1 MKSRKTL
8 AGAVALAAIIAVG
21 WLVVPSTEGTGDH
34 ASARGFPGRV
44 LRKLRSII
52 EHQQTILANQ
62 QRILADQ
69 QTILANQDLQA
80 GIQQRILA
88 NQDLQA
94 TAGDVRGA
102 CAPPDLVP
110 VPLDVPPFGF
120 CRVNSNGNLQVRV
133 KNQGAAQAG
142 NSTLL
147 VSFHVNGGADPRFAP
162 TQGLGPN
169 GAVDVEIPSGLPE
182 GCFVLDPTGG
192 ASCTFQIA
200 VDVNDDVTPE
210 VDHNNNHAVGTC
222 LRIE

>member
-1 MKSRKTL
+1 MKSRRIL

-21 WLVVPSTEGTGDH
+21 WLVVPSTEGTDDH
-34 ASARGFPGRV
+34 ASGRGFPGRV

-62 QRILADQ
+62 QRILA
-69 QTILANQDLQA
+69 
-80 GIQQRILA
+80 

-102 CAPPDLVP
+102 CAPPDLLP
-110 VPLDVPPFGF
+110 VPLEFPQSGF
-120 CRVNSNGNLQVRV
+120 CRVNSSGNLQVRV

-169 GAVDVEIPSGLPE
+169 GAVDVEIPNGLPE

-192 ASCTFQIA
+192 ASCTFQIV